1 MCSQLVQKIVGQ
13 QRGLRRSLP
22 LVGNLHHVTALDVVR
37 GLAGH
42 DRVCEPLGSEL
53 GELRVGLHGLQKFV
67 LVGSRNQSLQMHG
80 GLDGE
85 LRGLPG
91 QDQGVLA
98 DVGLVVAGPFL
109 ERGLRQKKLHG
120 SRDLSKRVRARRPP
134 GVYISAPAGR
144 DPDRVLLGGAMAGAD
159 TFNVTDA
166 EFKSSVLESQEP
178 VLVDFWAPWCG
189 PCKAI
194 APALDELATR
204 YKGKMKV
211 AKLNVDEN
219 QETAQSYG
227 IRSIPMLLVF
237 KGGKVVD
244 QILGAVPKSKLEES
258 FKKHSP
264 S

>member
-1 MCSQLVQKIVGQ
+1 MLQDG
-13 QRGLRRSLP
+13 GTMMA
-22 LVGNLHHVTALDVVR
+22 TATAADVVKDTTTQ
-37 GLAGH
+37 AFM
-42 DRVCEPLGSEL
+42 
-53 GELRVGLHGLQKFV
+53 K
-67 LVGSRNQSLQMHG
+67 
-80 GLDGE
+80 
-85 LRGLPG
+85 
-91 QDQGVLA
+91 
-98 DVGLVVAGPFL
+98 DVI
-109 ERGLRQKKLHG
+109 EE
-120 SRDLSKRVRARRPP
+120 SKH
-134 GVYISAPAGR
+134 
-144 DPDRVLLGGAMAGAD
+144 
-159 TFNVTDA
+159 
-166 EFKSSVLESQEP
+166 QP

-264 S
+264 V

>member
-1 MCSQLVQKIVGQ
+1 
-13 QRGLRRSLP
+13 
-22 LVGNLHHVTALDVVR
+22 
-37 GLAGH
+37 
-42 DRVCEPLGSEL
+42 
-53 GELRVGLHGLQKFV
+53 
-67 LVGSRNQSLQMHG
+67 
-80 GLDGE
+80 
-85 LRGLPG
+85 
-91 QDQGVLA
+91 
-98 DVGLVVAGPFL
+98 
-109 ERGLRQKKLHG
+109 
-120 SRDLSKRVRARRPP
+120 
-134 GVYISAPAGR
+134 
-144 DPDRVLLGGAMAGAD
+144 MAGVD

-166 EFKSSVLESQEP
+166 EFKTSVLESQEP

-244 QILGAVPKSKLEES
+244 QILGAVPKAKLEES

-264 S
+264 A